1 LRYTILGLTVQDAV
15 GMKKRVEPDDVQ
27 TPENLK
33 LSWEIRRGIQQNI
46 LEKKLVQCFLRS
58 EEGSAILERYPAAMQ
73 PLIRDF
79 MRKAEEK
86 AKLSIK

>member
-1 LRYTILGLTVQDAV
+1 
-15 GMKKRVEPDDVQ
+15 MKKRVEPDDVQ

-33 LSWEIRRGIQQNI
+33 LSWEIRRRIQQDI
-46 LEKKLVQCFLRS
+46 LEKKLVQCFLKP
-58 EEGSAILERYPAAMQ
+58 EEGNAILERYPAAMQ

-86 AKLSIK
+86 AKLSGK